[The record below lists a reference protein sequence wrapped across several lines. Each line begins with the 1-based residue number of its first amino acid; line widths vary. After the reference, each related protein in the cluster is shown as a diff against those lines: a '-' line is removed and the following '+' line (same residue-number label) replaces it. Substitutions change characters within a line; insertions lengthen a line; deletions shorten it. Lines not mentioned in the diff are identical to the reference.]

1 MTISRQVNKFSDLYY
16 MVKVKKPSGQWNNI
30 EGQLPSQTNVF
41 RITSINNSSYYGI
54 APTNVSVVDWGLDIS
69 SVDNSFSGIIS
80 NDPIAKIPKV
90 NFSIDNLE
98 LIYHQLSDANGGD
111 LNVFYGAEITVYL
124 CNGYVPGMFWDNISS
139 QWKDED
145 GQVYPV
151 QIADPNSYSGSSYP
165 NDDFSYR
172 IFTGTINNI
181 TFTPSKT
188 SFSALG
194 VSDKI
199 NTAFGTLAGVDSDF
213 KTRGQIIPIT
223 YGNWAQ
229 DGDLAPLVLERD
241 SSDVP
246 RVFLDNQPI
255 EQVNTLRLYDKI
267 SQLDYRVANQ
277 RTVNNDNNILT
288 FQSDEASAN
297 LQKNITSESDD
308 WDNGSEFSNEINTY
322 FPTTE
327 GQKLYQLNGETV
339 AFHTW
344 WKPFKNGNRVSPS
357 DSANNRAASR
367 GWKGSE
373 LESHISTSELYEIEK
388 NIQKAIAIVDIPLIP
403 EDLAY
408 EENYLPVEGLP
419 GGPFPEQQGTQLA
432 TGSLENTLKNN
443 DSVLEDSLNSN
454 NFFKVGVDSIDIDE
468 ADSLIKRNSSIFRLN
483 FQDFGFTGE
492 VLRFDV
498 DFSFLGY
505 RSQNYLFD
513 AYYDNFVKI
522 FNIDDFTILLEQRFN
537 RDWVDPNETFDFRNF
552 GADLAAQY
560 DTTDKIKQGMRIL
573 LQTFVNRYN
582 DGVSPTTG
590 DEFPAYLQWNYFNAT
605 ARIKVFAENGLW
617 YWKGLGRTNGA
628 LIESPSSVFS
638 DILEKELNFTNFIDN
653 TTSRSDWKNALSLY
667 GKEPKWR
674 QFAKDFC
681 LNNGIASFSDYLGNE
696 VIFDL
701 EAKETPDRTLNLN
714 QIELKTDLQE
724 LTYSFTDREDLYNEF
739 IIKFRRNPANK
750 QFLNILSINEDE
762 IKSTDPLVFYT
773 DDAPNLRSR
782 CSLSSGY
789 LGLNNSE
796 KKQFIFEADAIRNQR
811 TAEQLLQHFV
821 KWHTSTKA
829 IVKVN
834 TILPE
839 TYDWELG
846 EQVVIGNTVNGIPNK
861 VKNAQYII
869 TGKTINPN
877 FNGSSPSI
885 SFTLT
890 EIPE

>member
-41 RITSINNSSYYGI
+41 RITSINNSSYYGT
-54 APTNVSVVDWGLDIS
+54 APENVAVVDWGLDIG

-151 QIADPNSYSGSSYP
+151 QIADPNSYGGSSYP

-199 NTAFGTLAGVDSDF
+199 NTAFGTLAGVDSDL

-229 DGDLAPLVLERD
+229 DGDLAPLVLD
-241 SSDVP
+241 NNSGDIP
-246 RVFLDNQPI
+246 RALLDTQALDRFDN
-255 EQVNTLRLYDKI
+255 LRLYDKV
-267 SQLDYRVANQ
+267 SELNYLVENQKSANTDQ
-277 RTVNNDNNILT
+277 NTIT
-288 FQSDEASAN
+288 FQGSA
-297 LQKNITSESDD
+297 LIADLEKNITDDPTD
-308 WDNGSEFSNEINTY
+308 WDNGSELGNAIRSHYPNNDSMLSY
-322 FPTTE
+322 NLE
-327 GQKLYQLNGETV
+327 GEVV
-339 AFHTW
+339 AFHHDFI
-344 WKPFKNGNRVSPS
+344 KFPS
-357 DSANNRAASR
+357 NVTYVTNKSASR
-367 GWKGSE
+367 GWSGGQI
-373 LESHISTSELYEIEK
+373 LPHQSTDELYEIDSD
-388 NIQKAIAIVDIPLIP
+388 IQKAQAIITIPLEIS
-403 EDLAY
+403 EFFLYAYTRDVDKLARMR
-408 EENYLPVEGLP
+408 G
-419 GGPFPEQQGTQLA
+419 
-432 TGSLENTLKNN
+432 TGSLQLTLENDDPL
-443 DSVLEDSLNSN
+443 LEDETSQEY
-454 NFFKVGVDSIDIDE
+454 FFKLG
-468 ADSLIKRNSSIFRLN
+468 ADRDPSSTGAATFPGANGQFIIKYK
-483 FQDFGFTGE
+483 DFGFEGE
-492 VLRFDV
+492 VLRYNIEASV
-498 DFSFLGY
+498 LG
-505 RSQNYLFD
+505 
-513 AYYDNFVKI
+513 
-522 FNIDDFTILLEQRFN
+522 QRFN
-537 RDWVDPNETFDFRNF
+537 DVDDDPLMQINLIIEEPDGTDLLSFTLCETAAKRPFDFENNSTN
-552 GADLAAQY
+552 AA
-560 DTTDKIKQGMRIL
+560 TS
-573 LQTFVNRYN
+573 F
-582 DGVSPTTG
+582 PTTQDVKNG
-590 DEFPAYLQWNYFNAT
+590 LKMQVGIIVAPNDFPSVPANVSLNYFKSEI
-605 ARIKVFAENGLW
+605 RIRVFAENGLW

-653 TTSRSDWKNALSLY
+653 TASRSDWKNALSLY

-762 IKSTDPLVFYT
+762 IKSTDPLAFFT

>member
-41 RITSINNSSYYGI
+41 RITSINNSSYYGT
-54 APTNVSVVDWGLDIS
+54 APENVAVVDWGLDIG

-151 QIADPNSYSGSSYP
+151 QIADPNSYAGSSYP

-199 NTAFGTLAGVDSDF
+199 NTAFGTLAGVDSDL

-229 DGDLAPLVLERD
+229 DGDLAPLVLEND
-241 SSDVP
+241 SSDIP
-246 RVFLDNQPI
+246 RALLDTQALERFDN
-255 EQVNTLRLYDKI
+255 LRLYDKI
-267 SQLDYRVANQ
+267 SELDYLVENQKSANTDQ
-277 RTVNNDNNILT
+277 NTIT
-288 FQSDEASAN
+288 FQGSTLIADLE
-297 LQKNITSESDD
+297 KNITDDPTD
-308 WDNGSEFSNEINTY
+308 WDNGSELGNAIRSHYPNNDSMLSY
-322 FPTTE
+322 NLE
-327 GQKLYQLNGETV
+327 GEVV
-339 AFHTW
+339 AFHHDFI
-344 WKPFKNGNRVSPS
+344 KFPS
-357 DSANNRAASR
+357 NPTYVTNKSASR
-367 GWKGSE
+367 GWSGGQI
-373 LESHISTSELYEIEK
+373 LPHQSTDELYEIDSD
-388 NIQKAIAIVDIPLIP
+388 IQKAQAIITIPLEIS
-403 EDLAY
+403 EFFLYGYIRDADKLARMR
-408 EENYLPVEGLP
+408 G
-419 GGPFPEQQGTQLA
+419 
-432 TGSLENTLKNN
+432 TGSLQLTLENDDPL
-443 DSVLEDSLNSN
+443 LEDETSQEY
-454 NFFKVGVDSIDIDE
+454 FFKLG
-468 ADSLIKRNSSIFRLN
+468 ADRDPSSTGAATFPGANGQFIIKYK
-483 FQDFGFTGE
+483 DFGFEGE
-492 VLRFDV
+492 VLRYNIEASV
-498 DFSFLGY
+498 LG
-505 RSQNYLFD
+505 
-513 AYYDNFVKI
+513 
-522 FNIDDFTILLEQRFN
+522 QRFN
-537 RDWVDPNETFDFRNF
+537 DIDNDPLMQINVIIEEPDGTDLLSFTLCETAAKRPFDFENNSTN
-552 GADLAAQY
+552 AA
-560 DTTDKIKQGMRIL
+560 TS
-573 LQTFVNRYN
+573 F
-582 DGVSPTTG
+582 PTTQDVKNG
-590 DEFPAYLQWNYFNAT
+590 LKMQVGIIVAPNDFPSVPANVSLNYFKSEI
-605 ARIKVFAENGLW
+605 RIRVFAENGLW
-617 YWKGLGRTNGA
+617 YWKGLGRTDGA

-638 DILEKELNFTNFIDN
+638 DILDKELNFTNFIDN
-653 TTSRSDWKNALSLY
+653 TASRSDWKNALSLY

-762 IKSTDPLVFYT
+762 IKSTDPLAFFT

-782 CSLSSGY
+782 CSLSSSY

-877 FNGSSPSI
+877 LNGSSPSI